1 MQITCTRH
9 KHDIPQ
15 VQNQQQLQRVEKDKE
30 DKLHATKIRQKI
42 KANEMLVLI
51 AISNKSF
58 WYGRKNV
65 RVHLYKL

>member
-1 MQITCTRH
+1 VHTN

-15 VQNQQQLQRVEKDKE
+15 VQNKQQLQRVEKDKE

-51 AISNKSF
+51 AIRNKSF
-58 WYGRKNV
+58 WYGKENV
-65 RVHLYKL
+65 